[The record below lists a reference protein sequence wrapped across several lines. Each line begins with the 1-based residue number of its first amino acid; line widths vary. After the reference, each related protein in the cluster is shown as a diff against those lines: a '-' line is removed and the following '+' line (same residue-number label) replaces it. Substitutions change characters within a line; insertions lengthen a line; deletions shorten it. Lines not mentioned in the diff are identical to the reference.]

1 MSSFIENFL
10 VISFHQKNEIEKA
23 NLRVLCLGRVC
34 AVIRAKHFKH
44 AVLRRGHFVRTLD
57 ASIDMDDGHFGLK
70 LKRRAG

>member
-1 MSSFIENFL
+1 MSIERSSKGIL
-10 VISFHQKNEIEKA
+10 NEIEKA

-70 LKRRAG
+70 LKRRAD